1 MYYIAK
7 QGITINQF
15 DKIIEGKN
23 KLFIITTILNF
34 SKFKTVPQPYLNQ
47 EIHGKSKENIT
58 HDINKINAFELH
70 TCKSHILNYLLHYI
84 LALD

>member
-47 EIHGKSKENIT
+47 EITERVKKT
-58 HDINKINAFELH
+58 
-70 TCKSHILNYLLHYI
+70 LLI
-84 LALD
+84 I